1 MSDPKLV
8 FAITFTAIAL
18 LCATGGVLTWYAI
31 AKALTKELRSEIMAF
46 TIASTFI
53 PALIFVFVGV
63 GNLLLCIWYFTPE
76 RFIDGVV
83 PLCCGV
89 IVLVVI
95 WWLFLISRKILR

>member
-8 FAITFTAIAL
+8 FAITFTAVAL

-31 AKALTKELRSEIMAF
+31 AKVLAKELRSEIMAF
-46 TIASTFI
+46 AIASTLI
-53 PALIFVFVGV
+53 PVLILVFVGV

-89 IVLVVI
+89 IVFAVI